1 MQIVLAKNKIYWT
14 EHAREKM
21 RYYGLSENRVL
32 RILRHPKRV
41 EEGIAENTTAAMQRA
56 GSVKHPY
63 EIWMMYQKKVKRQNS
78 KGKSKEDYF
87 NNSEEQIVVIS
98 AWKYPGITKPGAEI
112 PIPEEV
118 RNELRIHPVK

>member
-56 GSVKHPY
+56 GSVKHPN
-63 EIWMMYQKKVKRQNS
+63 EIWMMYQGKSQIPNS
-78 KGKSKEDYF
+78 KSKNKEK
-87 NNSEEQIVVIS
+87 QIVIIS

-112 PIPEEV
+112 PMPEEV
-118 RNELRIHPVK
+118 RNELRIMNNEDR